1 MMNADEKELRSKM
14 LKGWQFL
21 YQRGFI
27 EGFGHLSGR
36 LPGSDTFLLTDHNIA
51 A

>member
-21 YQRGFI
+21 YQRGFS
-27 EGFGHLSGR
+27 EGESRTASSGV
-36 LPGSDTFLLTDHNIA
+36 SK
-51 A
+51 